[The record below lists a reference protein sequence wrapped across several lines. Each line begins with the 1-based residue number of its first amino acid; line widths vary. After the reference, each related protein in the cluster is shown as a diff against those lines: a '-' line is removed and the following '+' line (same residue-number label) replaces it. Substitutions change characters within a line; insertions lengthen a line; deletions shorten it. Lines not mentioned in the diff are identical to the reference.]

1 MQNMSES
8 ANLEAVHSALKSVK
22 LLRSTIG
29 DVFKCLADC
38 PSIASNCNQLSQED
52 NNTVNTINTNNTNNS
67 NNNNNNINA
76 TKDSQM
82 NELQTLLSNVNTRFR
97 FVLFK

>member
-52 NNTVNTINTNNTNNS
+52 NNTVNTT
-67 NNNNNNINA
+67 NNNNIS
-76 TKDSQM
+76 TKDTQI

>member
-38 PSIASNCNQLSQED
+38 PAIASNCNQLSQED
-52 NNTVNTINTNNTNNS
+52 NNNTTNS
-67 NNNNNNINA
+67 NNNNINT

-97 FVLFK
+97 FV